1 MHRLGIGLM
10 AFGAL
15 ATMVLIGLDAQGSS
29 MFAAL
34 VLGAGALTAFFAG
47 CMIFSQTSAKRA
59 ESARF
64 DEMADDVER
73 DARVHL
79 LENRETELIRQV
91 ATLESRRDEI
101 LAELATVHGGAGPS
115 VAGRPAAPNL
125 VVLPDVE

>member
-29 MFAAL
+29 MFAGL

-47 CMIFSQTSAKRA
+47 CMIFAHTSADLA
-59 ESARF
+59 QTARF
-64 DEMADDVER
+64 DEMADDVE
-73 DARVHL
+73 DEARIHL
-79 LENRETELIRQV
+79 LENRETELVRQV

-101 LAELATVHGGAGPS
+101 LAELAAVHGGAGPS
-115 VAGRPAAPNL
+115 VPGRPTPPNL
-125 VVLPDVE
+125 IVVPEAE

>member
-59 ESARF
+59 ETRAKR
-64 DEMADDVER
+64 
-73 DARVHL
+73 L
-79 LENRETELIRQV
+79 NELIGV
-91 ATLESRRDEI
+91 SMEGRR
-101 LAELATVHGGAGPS
+101 
-115 VAGRPAAPNL
+115 
-125 VVLPDVE
+125 LPQYDWRKKP